1 MTTFKEAKL
10 TFKPLILLAVSGLAL
25 AACDTGTSYS
35 GGDYNRNVLV
45 VNNSPY
51 TVTQFYGSNVGAGS
65 WEEDILGADV
75 LPPGSSVNINFD
87 DGSGYCSF
95 DFKAVF
101 SDGTYTTE
109 YGIDVCATSQVTIN

>member
-1 MTTFKEAKL
+1 M
-10 TFKPLILLAVSGLAL
+10 TFKPLFLLAISGLAL
-25 AACDTGTSYS
+25 AACETTSTAS
-35 GGDYNRNVLV
+35 GGGYDRHVLV

-51 TVTQFYGSNVGAGS
+51 TVTQFYGSNAGSDS

-75 LPPGSSVNINFD
+75 LPPGASVNVNFD
-87 DGSGYCSF
+87 DGTGYCTF

-109 YGIDVCATSQVTIN
+109 SGIDVCAVSQVTIN